1 MKEWHLISN
10 NVKQAHDIE
19 VRRWYGDFK
28 GALKL
33 SCMVSRT
40 LVYHVTVAAY
50 ISGVVTIIIATTHF
64 LFFWQSRIAPIKSQS
79 IPHLELQAT
88 LLLAKSMKNIYEI
101 SIPIIPVNLLSYW
114 SDSTI
119 ALSWIKNTS
128 KNMNYIMIVAFQ
140 KFANFLTH

>member
-10 NVKQAHDIE
+10 NVKQVHDIE

-50 ISGVVTIIIATTHF
+50 ISGVVTIIATTHF
-64 LFFWQSRIAPIKSQS
+64 LFFGNLELHQLNQS
-79 IPHLELQAT
+79 IPHLELLAT
-88 LLLAKSMKNIYEI
+88 LLLAKSMKNIYE
-101 SIPIIPVNLLSYW
+101 SLIPSYW

-119 ALSWIKNTS
+119 ALSWIKNNS
-128 KNMNYIMIVAFQ
+128 KNMNYVMIVAFQ

>member
-50 ISGVVTIIIATTHF
+50 ISGVVTIIATTHF
-64 LFFWQSRIAPIKSQS
+64 LFFGNLELHQLNQS
-79 IPHLELQAT
+79 IPHLELLAT
-88 LLLAKSMKNIYEI
+88 LLLAKSMKNIYE
-101 SIPIIPVNLLSYW
+101 SLIPIIPVSVLSYW

-119 ALSWIKNTS
+119 ALSWIKNNS

>member
-10 NVKQAHDIE
+10 DVKQAHDIE

-28 GALKL
+28 GALTL

-50 ISGVVTIIIATTHF
+50 ISGVVTIIATTHF
-64 LFFWQSRIAPIKSQS
+64 LFFGNLELHQLNQS
-79 IPHLELQAT
+79 IPHLELLAT
-88 LLLAKSMKNIYEI
+88 LLLAKSMKNIYE
-101 SIPIIPVNLLSYW
+101 SLIPSYW

-119 ALSWIKNTS
+119 ALSWIKNNS

>member
-10 NVKQAHDIE
+10 DVKQAHDIE

-28 GALKL
+28 GALTL

-50 ISGVVTIIIATTHF
+50 ISGVVTIIATTHF
-64 LFFWQSRIAPIKSQS
+64 LFFGNLELHQLNQS
-79 IPHLELQAT
+79 IPHLELLAT
-88 LLLAKSMKNIYEI
+88 LLLAKSMKNIYE
-101 SIPIIPVNLLSYW
+101 SLIPSYW

-119 ALSWIKNTS
+119 ALSWIKNNS
-128 KNMNYIMIVAFQ
+128 KNMNYVMIVAFQ